1 MHLFVHFRFYVTVQV
16 LIDKICT
23 FCLEKK
29 AKYGNII
36 KKLNKLL
43 HAKEVLPKI
52 VQN

>member
-1 MHLFVHFRFYVTVQV
+1 MSHINCNTTVQV

-23 FCLEKK
+23 FYLSKIV
-29 AKYGNII
+29 KYGTIMM
-36 KKLNKLL
+36 KLNKLL